1 MHVGRYTFNL
11 PLLTK
16 NENTFLKN
24 IFFPGKLTVC
34 NEYKIMLV
42 NTFQNWKTVQDAQDE
57 DSVPTPDMIR
67 SYGYE
72 VEIHKVLTQDGYIN
86 TLHRIPPK
94 GVLNKPTYLHTYYV
108 CTLRHR

>member
-1 MHVGRYTFNL
+1 MYTFNL

-16 NENTFLKN
+16 NENSFLKN
-24 IFFPGKLTVC
+24 VSEKMTVC
-34 NEYKIMLV
+34 NEYKIVLV
-42 NTFQNWKTVQDAQDE
+42 NPFQNWKAVQDE
-57 DSVPTPDMIR
+57 DSAPTPDMIR

-94 GVLNKPTYLHTYYV
+94 GVLN
-108 CTLRHR
+108 